1 MNNGARV
8 CVFDRERK
16 RDNAIVLGKRSDNI
30 MTGNFGLLDTS
41 KRTRARRAVRLV
53 RDTFE

>member
-30 MTGNFGLLDTS
+30 MTGNFGLLDT
-41 KRTRARRAVRLV
+41 RARRAVRLV